1 MTVSQ
6 TALTPLRQQVLDW
19 LADHVPPARVEHI
32 LGVEQMAIDLARHHY
47 VDVEKAAQAGLMH
60 DLAKYFKSKRLL
72 EMARA
77 EGLPIDPIDEANPH
91 LLHADVGAIVA
102 RDEFGVTDAQIL
114 AAIANHTLGRPEMD
128 DLSCVV
134 FLADSLEPG
143 RGDTP
148 ELNLLR
154 QASFENL
161 HQAVW
166 MNCDASFQFLIA
178 TRRLIHP
185 RALLTRN
192 WFLQTFPRS
201 IASTEP

>member
-1 MTVSQ
+1 MVSQ
-6 TALTPLRQQVLDW
+6 TALTPLRQRVLDW
-19 LADHVPPARVEHI
+19 LADNVPPARIEHI
-32 LGVEQMAIDLARHHY
+32 LGVEQMAIDLARHHNL
-47 VDVEKAAQAGLMH
+47 DVEKAAQAGLMH
-60 DLAKYFKSKRLL
+60 DLAKYFKSHRLL
-72 EMARA
+72 EMART
-77 EGLPIDPIDEANPH
+77 EGLPLDPVDEINPH

-102 RDEFGVTDAQIL
+102 RDRFGVTDLQIL

-148 ELNLLR
+148 ELNALR

-178 TRRLIHP
+178 ARRLIHP

-192 WFLQTFPRS
+192 WFLQHSRS
-201 IASTEP
+201 IASN